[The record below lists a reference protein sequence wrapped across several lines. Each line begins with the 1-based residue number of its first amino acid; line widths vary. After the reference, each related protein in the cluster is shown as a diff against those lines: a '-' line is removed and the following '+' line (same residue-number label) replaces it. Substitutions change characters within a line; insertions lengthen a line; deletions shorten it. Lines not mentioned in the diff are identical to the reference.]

1 MESIGMNSKK
11 QTRREFIKTT
21 SGALV
26 TIGAA
31 ASCAQAV
38 RKEGRVGDSSQPASK
53 ALKMPKRVLG
63 RTRLSVSFLGF
74 AVFHLR
80 HPAIYRRA
88 VDLGISYFHTVVDSN
103 TRKLLAPDEYN
114 LDAFAALRPFRDRIV
129 VSHMTVDRSSKPA
142 MLKDLDGVLQQ
153 SGFGHL
159 DIWYICCPSPEQL
172 DDFSEAVAAA
182 RKAGKVRYAALST
195 HRLAQ
200 DVPQVT
206 APDSS
211 IDVVMMSYNFLSP
224 PEDREW
230 LAKLHA
236 AGLGIVPM
244 KPLAGR
250 FYEKTADRPDA
261 LIRWLAADLGVHT
274 IPVGMSTVGQVEQ
287 NVAALQ
293 QPLSDEDRK
302 VLKRLTAYTSP
313 RFCRMC
319 GACDGRCPQGL
330 AISDLVRVA
339 MYAEGYRDLDV
350 ARDHF
355 EAIPAAQRR
364 ISCQDCQA
372 CSVHC
377 PNGVAIRDRIRR
389 VQELLA

>member
-1 MESIGMNSKK
+1 MNSKK

-26 TIGAA
+26 AIGAA

-53 ALKMPKRVLG
+53 SQKMPKRVLR

-80 HPAIYRRA
+80 DAAIYRRA
-88 VDLGISYFHTVVDSN
+88 VHLGISYFHTVVDSN

-129 VSHMTVDRSSKPA
+129 VSHMTVDRSSKSA
-142 MLKDLDGVLQQ
+142 MLKDLDGFLQQ

-159 DIWYICCPSPEQL
+159 DIWYVCCPSPEQL
-172 DDFSEAVAAA
+172 NDFSEAVAAA
-182 RKAGKVRYAALST
+182 RKGGKACWAAMST
-195 HRLAQ
+195 HRVAQ
-200 DVPQVT
+200 DLGRLT
-206 APDSS
+206 ALDSPS
-211 IDVVMMSYNFLSP
+211 DVVMLTYNFLSP
-224 PEDREW
+224 LEDRER
-230 LAKLHA
+230 LGKLHA

-250 FYEKTADRPDA
+250 FYEKTTDKPDA
-261 LIRWLAADLGVHT
+261 LIRWLAADSRVHS
-274 IPVGMSTVGQVEQ
+274 IPVGMTTVEQVEQ
-287 NVAALQ
+287 NVMALQ
-293 QPLSDEDRK
+293 HPLSDEDRN
-302 VLKRLTAYTSP
+302 VLKAQVAYTSP

-330 AISDLVRVA
+330 AISDLVRTA
-339 MYAEGYRDLDV
+339 MYAEGYGDLHL

-355 EAIPAAQRR
+355 AAIPAAQRR
-364 ISCQDCQA
+364 TSCQDCQA